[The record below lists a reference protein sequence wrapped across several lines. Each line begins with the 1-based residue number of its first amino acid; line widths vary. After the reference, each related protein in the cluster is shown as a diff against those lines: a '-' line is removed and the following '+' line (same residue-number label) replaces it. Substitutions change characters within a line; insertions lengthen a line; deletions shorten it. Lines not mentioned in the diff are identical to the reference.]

1 VTTNVTFTVPARG
14 VLSNDTDTDANAFT
28 AILATMPAHGGVVL
42 NADGSFTYTPVP
54 GYSGPDT
61 FTLDRPRQ
69 VVTTESRLPPAN
81 LVPCNRTHV
90 NRVPHHAP
98 FDQ

>member
-14 VLSNDTDTDANAFT
+14 VLSNDTDADGNAFT

-54 GYSGPDT
+54 GYSRPDT
-61 FTLDRPRQ
+61 FTPDDE
-69 VVTTESRLPPAN
+69 TERRAWFLSEIVSGLGA
-81 LVPCNRTHV
+81 TIK
-90 NRVPHHAP
+90 
-98 FDQ
+98 